1 MTANSFLATLRDYP
15 NQFTRGIQLARA
27 SSVTSGV
34 TRSAR
39 DEKLG
44 FENVVAAGMGGSA
57 LATDFVNAFL
67 KGKPCVNTHRDYGL
81 PDSVSKKTLFFA
93 LSYSGNTEETLST
106 VRAAVTRG
114 AKIVCVASGGEL
126 ERIALRKKLSL
137 VKLPPGLQPRCATGY
152 FFSVILSILH
162 EAGLTRD
169 YSRDL
174 TALTKKLEKKRVESE
189 KKGAELAAKLRDAIP
204 LVYSSSEWW
213 SVARAWK
220 IKFNEN
226 AKIPSFYA
234 VLPELNHN
242 EVAGFSENRGR
253 RALANFHAVFLRD
266 AASDARVL
274 KRFLVTRELLR
285 ELGVNSSVVE
295 MKGVN
300 ALEKMFS
307 TAWLGDFTA
316 FNLALA
322 RGVDPEQVP
331 VVEYFKKKLAE
342 KS

>member
-27 SSVTSGV
+27 SSVTSSV

-39 DEKLG
+39 YEKLG

-57 LATDFVNAFL
+57 LACDFANAFL
-67 KGKPCVNTHRDYGL
+67 EGKPRIVVHRDYGL
-81 PDSVSKKTLFFA
+81 PDSISKKTLFFA
-93 LSYSGNTEETLST
+93 LSYSGNTEETLSAT
-106 VRAAVTRG
+106 RAAILRG
-114 AKIVCVASGGEL
+114 AKIVCVTSGGEL
-126 ERIALRKKLSL
+126 ERIALRKKLAL
-137 VKLPPGLQPRCATGY
+137 VKLPPGIQPRCATGY
-152 FFSVILSILH
+152 FFSAILSILH
-162 EAGLTRD
+162 DADFTRD

-174 TALTKKLEKKRVESE
+174 TALTKKLEKRRAESE
-189 KKGAELAAKLRDAIP
+189 KQGAELAAKLRDAIP

-266 AASDARVL
+266 AASYARVL

-285 ELGVNSSVVE
+285 ELGVDSSVVE
-295 MKGVN
+295 MTGAN

-307 TAWLGDFTA
+307 TVWLGDFAA
-316 FNLALA
+316 FNLALV
-322 RGVDPEQVP
+322 RGVDPEQVAI
-331 VVEYFKKKLAE
+331 VEDLKKKL
-342 KS
+342 KSR